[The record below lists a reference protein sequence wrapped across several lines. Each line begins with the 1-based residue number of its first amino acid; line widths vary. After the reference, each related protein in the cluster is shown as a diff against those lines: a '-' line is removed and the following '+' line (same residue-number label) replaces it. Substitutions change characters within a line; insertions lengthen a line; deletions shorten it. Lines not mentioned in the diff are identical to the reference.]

1 MKNKKSALVF
11 AWVVLILLILTA
23 CGKTYTVTF
32 DTNGGMRIGGGELRQ
47 EVEDGGSAVPPVVEK
62 TGYRFVSWNDV
73 TTSITSNK
81 TVSAV
86 WEKIHKVTFDPA
98 GGTVLDGETEQ
109 TVPDG
114 GFAFAPKVEREG
126 YVFDGWDRNFSEVKF
141 SLTAKAK
148 WIKLH
153 TVTFD
158 INGGTAQGAE
168 LVQIVEDGLAASA
181 PTVMRYGY
189 VFDGWDRDFSN
200 VTEEMTVKAN
210 WTKAYTVTFE
220 FEGGTL
226 SSGKAVQ
233 SVRSGGTAT
242 PPEVTREGYML
253 DGWTGSYAGV
263 TGDVKVT
270 AIWAKVYTVTFDLNG
285 GMLSE
290 GTLVQTV
297 KEGGPATAPVCQRA
311 GYEFKGWSVPFS
323 TVNADITV
331 VAQWGAATYTSTEI
345 YNLAAPA
352 TVELTV
358 YNKSGVAESLGS
370 GFFIDGNGTI
380 ATNYHVIESA
390 YRITATMNDG
400 ASHEVT
406 QVIGYDKARDLAIV
420 KIDKSD
426 TPFLKISGREI
437 KTGETVYALGSSKGL
452 TGTFSNGIVST
463 ASRVVE
469 GINCIQITAPI
480 SSGNSGGPLLNIYG
494 EVIGINSLTLTTG
507 QNINFAVNIKE
518 LSTVDTTSPIT
529 MEQFYQKTAYYQMW
543 IYDDNR
549 PEVEPNNSMAASQ
562 LLTSN
567 GQTINGWISSDS
579 DIDYYK
585 YPVNFSGRMTVLLTT
600 EVPADINY
608 MYCVLLDDTGGIAG
622 IADVVQLADGSI
634 IQVLFYEVKSDM
646 KNLYICCFLQDDYGN
661 TITPNYDLFMYI
673 KQN

>member
-1 MKNKKSALVF
+1 MKNKKSALVS
-11 AWVVLILLILTA
+11 ALIVLILLILTA

-32 DTNGGMRIGGGELRQ
+32 DTNGGMRTGGGELRQ
-47 EVEDGGSAVPPVVEK
+47 KVENGESAIPPIVEK

-73 TTSITSNK
+73 ATSVTSDK

-86 WEKIHKVTFDPA
+86 WEKIHTVTFDSD
-98 GGTVLDGETEQ
+98 GGTVLSGETEQ
-109 TVPDG
+109 VVPDG
-114 GFAFAPKVEREG
+114 GFVFPPLVERGG
-126 YVFDGWDRNFSEVKF
+126 YVFDGWDRKF
-141 SLTAKAK
+141 SDVKYSFTAKAK

-158 INGGTAQGAE
+158 ANGGTAQGE
-168 LVQIVEDGLAASA
+168 LTQSVKDGLGASA
-181 PTVMRYGY
+181 PEVTRSGY
-189 VFDGWDRDFSN
+189 VFDGWDGEFSEVTRD
-200 VTEEMTVKAN
+200 MTVTAN
-210 WTKAYTVTFE
+210 WTKAYTVTFV

-233 SVRSGGTAT
+233 SVRSGGAAT
-242 PPEVTREGYML
+242 PPKVTRAGYML
-253 DGWTGSYAGV
+253 DGWTGSYSGV
-263 TGDVKVT
+263 TGDVTVS

-297 KEGGPATAPVCQRA
+297 KEGGSATAPICERA

-323 TVNADITV
+323 SVNTDITAA
-331 VAQWGAATYTSTEI
+331 AQWGAATYTSTEI

-358 YNKSGVAESLGS
+358 YNKSGIAESLGS
-370 GFFIDGNGTI
+370 GFFIDENGTI
-380 ATNYHVIESA
+380 ATNYHVIDSA
-390 YRITATMNDG
+390 HRITVTMNDG
-400 ASHEVT
+400 ASYEVA

-420 KIDKSD
+420 KIDKSG
-426 TPFLKISGREI
+426 TPFLNISGREI

-507 QNINFAVNIKE
+507 QNINFAVSITE
-518 LSTVDTTSPIT
+518 LSTVDTTSPAT

-567 GQTINGWISSDS
+567 GQTVNGWISSDS

-585 YPVNFSGRMTVLLTT
+585 FPVNFNGRMTVLLTT
-600 EVPADINY
+600 ELPEDINH

-634 IQVLFYEVKSDM
+634 IQVLFFDIKSDM
-646 KNLYICCFLQDDYGN
+646 KNIYICCFLQDDYGN

-673 KQN
+673 KQS